1 MNNKSEILKK
11 VENKKREKNDFFN
24 YIKYTENPEKKELLK
39 VQEKLEKME
48 INKENIYLLTKDLSK
63 TQKNKLLEMYK
74 EQINSLNININN
86 YKKKIVKIKTSLQN

>member
-1 MNNKSEILKK
+1 MNNNSESLKRT
-11 VENKKREKNDFFN
+11 ENKKREKNDFLN
-24 YIKYTENPEKKELLK
+24 YIKYTEDSEKKELLK
-39 VQEKLEKME
+39 IQEKLEKME

-86 YKKKIVKIKTSLQN
+86 YKRKIVKIKTSLQN

>member
-1 MNNKSEILKK
+1 
-11 VENKKREKNDFFN
+11 
-24 YIKYTENPEKKELLK
+24 
-39 VQEKLEKME
+39 ME

-86 YKKKIVKIKTSLQN
+86 YKRKIVKIKTSLQS

>member
-11 VENKKREKNDFFN
+11 VENKKGEKNDFFN

>member
-1 MNNKSEILKK
+1 MNSNSQIFKNA
-11 VENKKREKNDFFN
+11 ENKKREKNNFFN
-24 YIKYTENPEKKELLK
+24 YIKYTEDPEKKELIK

-86 YKKKIVKIKTSLQN
+86 YKRKIVKINTSLQS

>member
-39 VQEKLEKME
+39 VQEKLEKW
-48 INKENIYLLTKDLSK
+48 
-63 TQKNKLLEMYK
+63 KL
-74 EQINSLNININN
+74 I
-86 YKKKIVKIKTSLQN
+86 KKIYIY